1 MQERR
6 AKRGVVGW
14 PYFLSGELYGG
25 ALRYDRRMD
34 YHFSLFPPPSP
45 TSSLSPSLCTRASSL
60 LRALSSSSLRVS
72 CKKPRLRVLHLLT
85 LSAPTLLLAKT
96 CKAEWAKGGWVGGW
110 PWSRRALEGGN
121 DVTRR
126 RGWVGKGD
134 QGRTFREMFLF
145 PCLFSSFRP
154 LLPTRSSFLARAPR
168 EDSWGWLGGYG
179 GGKERKKGKKG
190 RAVEERRKADANP
203 VKRG

>member
-34 YHFSLFPPPSP
+34 YHFSLFPPSSP

-96 CKAEWAKGGWVGGW
+96 CKAEWAKGGWLAVVEKG
-110 PWSRRALEGGN
+110 P
-121 DVTRR
+121 R
-126 RGWVGKGD
+126 RGQRRYEEEGLGWE
-134 QGRTFREMFLF
+134 GRSRQNVPRNVPFSVPLF
-145 PCLFSSFRP
+145 
-154 LLPTRSSFLARAPR
+154 LLPTVVTNTLEFSCPR
-168 EDSWGWLGGYG
+168 TTGG
-179 GGKERKKGKKG
+179 
-190 RAVEERRKADANP
+190 
-203 VKRG
+203 